1 MRVVTGPI
9 TGPTSDELQAIA
21 RSLKTNRSRNH
32 VRELAAQYDVE
43 EEYVELVAEAV
54 AGGTF
59 RFESTPANLILESA
73 STKGAYPKWHATDT
87 ASRKQSHE
95 S

>member
-21 RSLKTNRSRNH
+21 RSLKANRSRNH

-73 STKGAYPKWHATDT
+73 PTKGAYPKCLSPT
-87 ASRKQSHE
+87 SESKQSHE